1 MHFGFGHSLVVAALV
16 ASIWLV
22 LQGGDRLFPMI
33 AAVAAALEALIVF
46 GVISLSVAKFRVDVI
61 LPALLLVGA
70 GVCWTRASAKPAVT
84 AATVASLVA
93 AMQLLLAL
101 RVLD

>member
-33 AAVAAALEALIVF
+33 AAVAAALEALIAF
-46 GVISLSVAKFRVDVI
+46 DIISLSVAKFRVDVI

-70 GVCWTRASAKPAVT
+70 GVCWTRASTKPAIT
-84 AATVASLVA
+84 AATVATLVA